1 MNFLFN
7 VGDEVTILSSD
18 YHAYHNS
25 DGVIIERVKKVE
37 SGKIFLIYVVVIF
50 GSDEFFQPKAFYEE
64 ELKISLSFVRN
75 VKLKELGI

>member
-7 VGDEVTILSSD
+7 IGDEVTILSSD

-37 SGKIFLIYVVVIF
+37 SGKRFLIYVVVIWI
-50 GSDEFFQPKAFYEE
+50 G
-64 ELKISLSFVRN
+64 
-75 VKLKELGI
+75 